1 VTILLEVN
9 DVLDL
14 EDSVGVVEM
23 VVELVVLVGLGLD
36 IVATIVAVSV
46 GWVSGRAPGMS
57 THIL

>member
-1 VTILLEVN
+1 MTILLEAK

-14 EDSVGVVEM
+14 DSVEVVKM
-23 VVELVVLVGLGLD
+23 VVELVVLVGSGLD